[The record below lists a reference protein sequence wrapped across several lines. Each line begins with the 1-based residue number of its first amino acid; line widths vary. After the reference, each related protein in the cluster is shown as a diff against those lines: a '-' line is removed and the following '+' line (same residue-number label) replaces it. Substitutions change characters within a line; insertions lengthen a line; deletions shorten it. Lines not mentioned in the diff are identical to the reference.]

1 MKQWWKP
8 IVAGVIPALA
18 LSLAVGFAPSALAHQ
33 PVELGEADATPASGP
48 LLVDGTVSFAVF
60 AKVARGDRRGF
71 RFRLKE
77 GDMMAVQLL
86 IEDEAPGR
94 DLPSSR
100 LPRVTIVDPTGK
112 PTRMVINE
120 RTEFYEPYGGTTY
133 WYLSR
138 VEQEA
143 VPGTYRVLLTGRAD
157 DAVSTVVSVGYRE
170 VPGQVRR

>member
-8 IVAGVIPALA
+8 IVAGVIPALT
-18 LSLAVGFAPSALAHQ
+18 LSLAAGFAPSALAHE
-33 PVELGEADATPASGP
+33 PVELGKADATPASGP

-77 GDMMAVQLL
+77 GDTMAVQLL

-100 LPRVTIVDPTGK
+100 LPRVTVVDPAGK
-112 PTRMVINE
+112 PTRLVINE

-143 VPGTYRVLLTGRAD
+143 VPGTYRVLLSGRAD
-157 DAVSTVVSVGYRE
+157 AAVSTVVSVGYRE